1 MYKSEQFGRIFWVD
15 DDFNLQSCP
24 LYENGTGDF
33 DNADYVSDWD
43 DFSEV
48 NIPLLLDIYK
58 TEIFNKTQY
67 AGSLSLSDS
76 YTREVI

>member
-1 MYKSEQFGRIFWVD
+1 MYSSEHFGRIFWVD

-24 LYENGTGDF
+24 LNEDETGDF
-33 DNADYVSDWD
+33 DNSDYVSDWD

-58 TEIFNKTQY
+58 TEIFNKKDY
-67 AGSLSLSDS
+67 NGSLTLKDT